1 MQNVIK
7 YAINYNGRG
16 IIQFIIQSDRGIWS
30 QNGILIIQV
39 IVSSDLKCVREEVNI
54 AKP

>member
-1 MQNVIK
+1 MDEELSNLSYI
-7 YAINYNGRG
+7 
-16 IIQFIIQSDRGIWS
+16 SDSGIWS